1 MDLDPDACHR
11 ALRARDGRFDGV
23 FYVGV
28 TTTGVYCRPICPA
41 RTPGRDRCSFFG
53 SAAEAEHSGFRACL
67 RCRPELAPGHARVD
81 SIPRLVRTAAAQ
93 IEAGV
98 LDEHSVDTLA
108 RSLDVTARH
117 LRRAMEQQ
125 LGVSPV
131 ELAQTR
137 RLARAKQL
145 LHDTALPIAT
155 VAHASGFGS
164 VRRFNAAF
172 RRRFDRAPSSLR
184 RRTGAT
190 RHDDTIDVQLSA
202 RPPWDGSAL
211 LKFLAGRAI
220 PGVERVDGD
229 RYQRSVAVGPQR
241 GWISIQAHPDQG
253 KAWLR
258 LTLGL
263 APRLADV
270 VARVRRLLDLDA
282 RPDIIDAHLGRD
294 PALRDSIARHPGLRV
309 PGAFDGFEVAV
320 RTILGQQVTVRG
332 ASTLTGRLV
341 ERFGEALDP
350 SIDPPP
356 AGLSHYFPPAEVL
369 AKAPSSAVAAI
380 GLPARRAQTIVAL
393 ARAVVEQRV
402 ELQTSADPDE
412 TMAALCELPGIGPW
426 SAHYIAMRVLEWPD
440 AFPASDLGIRRA
452 LQVATPREAQAHA
465 ARWAPWRAYGVMH
478 LWSR

>member
-81 SIPRLVRTAAAQ
+81 SIPRLVRTAADR
-93 IEAGV
+93 IEAGF
-98 LDEHSVDTLA
+98 LDEHSVDALA
-108 RSLDVTARH
+108 TSLDVTARH

-125 LGVSPV
+125 LGVSPI

-184 RRTGAT
+184 RRKDAS
-190 RHDDTIDVQLSA
+190 RREDTIDVQLSA
-202 RPPWDGSAL
+202 RAPWDGRAL
-211 LKFLAGRAI
+211 LEFLAGRAI
-220 PGVERVDGD
+220 PGVEEVDAE
-229 RYQRSVAVGPQR
+229 RYQRSVALGSLR
-241 GWISIQAHPDQG
+241 GRISIQLLPQQS

-258 LTLGL
+258 VTLGL
-263 APRLADV
+263 APRLAQI

-282 RPDIIDAHLGRD
+282 RPDVIDAHLRTD
-294 PALRDSIARHPGLRV
+294 PVLRDSLARHPGLRV

-320 RTILGQQVTVRG
+320 RTVLGQQVTVRG

-341 ERFGEALDP
+341 ERFGEAIDP
-350 SIDPPP
+350 SSDPPP
-356 AGLSHYFPPAEVL
+356 SGPSHYWPPAEVL
-369 AKAPSSAVAAI
+369 ANASSSAVAAI
-380 GLPARRAQTIVAL
+380 GLPKRRAQTIVAL
-393 ARAVVEQRV
+393 AQAVIDQRV
-402 ELQTSADPDE
+402 VLETSADPGE

-440 AFPASDLGIRRA
+440 AFPASDLGIRKG
-452 LQVATPREAQAHA
+452 LEVTTPREAEAHA